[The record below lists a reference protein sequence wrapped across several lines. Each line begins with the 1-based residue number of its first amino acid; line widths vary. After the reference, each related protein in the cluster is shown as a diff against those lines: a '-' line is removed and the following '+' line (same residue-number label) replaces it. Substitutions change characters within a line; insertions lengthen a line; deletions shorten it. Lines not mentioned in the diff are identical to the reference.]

1 MIRVA
6 FGLIILI
13 GAIGDAK
20 NKPKVE
26 YASMIGLAILTI
38 IYLVYHNIIG

>member
-13 GAIGDAK
+13 GAIGDVK

-38 IYLVYHNIIG
+38 VYLAYRNIVG

>member
-1 MIRVA
+1 MIRIA

-13 GAIGDAK
+13 GAIGDVK

-26 YASMIGLAILTI
+26 YVSMIGLAILTI
-38 IYLVYHNIIG
+38 VYLAYRNIVG

>member
-1 MIRVA
+1 MIRIA

-13 GAIGDAK
+13 GAIGDVK
-20 NKPKVE
+20 NKPKIE

-38 IYLVYHNIIG
+38 VYLAYRNIVG

>member
-1 MIRVA
+1 MIRIA

-13 GAIGDAK
+13 GAIGDVK

-26 YASMIGLAILTI
+26 YASMIGLTILTI
-38 IYLVYHNIIG
+38 IYLLYRNIIS

>member
-13 GAIGDAK
+13 GAIGDVK
-20 NKPKVE
+20 NKPKIE

-38 IYLVYHNIIG
+38 VYLAYRNIVS